1 MAIDFTYRTSVAH
14 GIKFKVGNTTKD
26 TWTDWR
32 IVPTS
37 RPVVNPPEAA
47 IDMVMIPGASEAL
60 DLSDAVSGYP
70 TYGIRSGQWEFR
82 VINKTLWAEVY
93 SMIMNFLQGK
103 SVQVILNDDPAYY
116 YTGRCQVNQWQSD
129 QNFSNI
135 VIDYQL
141 NPYKYFVQDSNE
153 QWKWDPFSFID
164 GVIRSNY
171 NNIEVTDS
179 ATLSVVGTDLPVSP
193 KYVVSLTNSN
203 PSITWGQGGINSADG
218 TEYDSTSDYYTNRV
232 RTGSFTGRNVIIP
245 GVGMQCAVAVYDS
258 SDNYL
263 GFLQSNGSTGA
274 NAYWSAGNIFTPVSD
289 NKYRVI
295 ARYTGGTTD
304 IIPSNA
310 SNSTSGVKI
319 RACMSVRAGSGTT
332 YPLYPGTNTV
342 PDLVIRTGTTTLT
355 FIGTGTVSVRY
366 RGGKL

>member
-47 IDMVMIPGASEAL
+47 IDMVMIPGATEAL

-70 TYGIRSGQWEFR
+70 TYGTRTGQWEFR

-129 QNFSNI
+129 QEFSNI

-153 QWKWDPFSFID
+153 PWKWDPFSFID
-164 GVIRSNY
+164 GVIRSSY
-171 NNIEVTDS
+171 NNIEVEDEAS
-179 ATLSVVGTDLPVSP
+179 LSIVGTDLPVSP
-193 KYVVSLTNSN
+193 KYVVSLTNTN
-203 PSITWGQGGINSADG
+203 PTITWSQGTITAGSDA
-218 TEYDSTSDYYTNRV
+218 DSTVNV

-274 NAYWSAGNIFTPVSD
+274 DAYWSAGNIFTPVSD
-289 NKYRVI
+289 IKYRVI
-295 ARYTGGTTD
+295 ARYSGGTTD

-332 YPLYPGTNTV
+332 YPLYPGTNIV

>member
-32 IVPTS
+32 IFPTS
-37 RPVVNPPEAA
+37 RPVVNPPEVA

-70 TYGIRSGQWEFR
+70 TYGTRTGQWEFR
-82 VINKTLWAEVY
+82 VINKTLWSEVY
-93 SMIMNFLQGK
+93 SMIMNFIQGK

-153 QWKWDPFSFID
+153 PWKWDPFSFID
-164 GVIRSNY
+164 GVIRSSY
-171 NNIEVTDS
+171 NDIEVVDETS
-179 ATLSVVGTDLPVSP
+179 LSIVGTDLPVSP
-193 KYVVSLTNSN
+193 KYVVSLTNTN
-203 PSITWGQGGINSADG
+203 PTITWSQGTITAGSDA
-218 TEYDSTSDYYTNRV
+218 ESTVNV
-232 RTGSFTGRNVIIP
+232 RTAAFTGRNVIIP
-245 GVGMQCAVAVYDS
+245 GAGMQCAVAVYDS
-258 SDNYL
+258 SNNYL
-263 GFLQSNGSTGA
+263 GFLQSNGSTGSS
-274 NAYWSAGNIFTPVSD
+274 AYWSAGNIFTPVSD

-295 ARYTGGTTD
+295 ARYSGGTTD

-319 RACMSVRAGSGTT
+319 RACMTVRAGSGTT
-332 YPLYPGTNTV
+332 YPLYSGTNTV
-342 PDLVIRTGTTTLT
+342 PDIVIRSGSTTLT

>member
-1 MAIDFTYRTSVAH
+1 MAIDFTYRTNVAH

-47 IDMVMIPGASEAL
+47 IDMVMIPGATEAL
-60 DLSDAVSGYP
+60 DLSDSVSGYP

-116 YTGRCQVNQWQSD
+116 YTGRCQVNKWQSD

-141 NPYKYFVQDSNE
+141 NPYKYFVQDSSE

-164 GVIRSNY
+164 GVIRSSY
-171 NNIEVTDS
+171 NNIEVDGT
-179 ATLSVVGTDLPVSP
+179 ATLSVDGTDLPVSL

-203 PSITWGQGGINSADG
+203 PSITWSQGGIIGDGSETTPADELH
-218 TEYDSTSDYYTNRV
+218 TLRV

-245 GVGMQCAVAVYDS
+245 GVGMQCAVVVYDS

-263 GFLQSNGSTGA
+263 GILQSNGNIGTSD
-274 NAYWSAGNIFTPVSD
+274 YWSAGNIFTPVSD

-295 ARYTGGTTD
+295 ARYTGGTTE

>member
-47 IDMVMIPGASEAL
+47 IDMVMIPGATEAL

-70 TYGIRSGQWEFR
+70 TYGTRTGQWEFR

-129 QNFSNI
+129 QEFSNI

-153 QWKWDPFSFID
+153 NWKWDPFSFID

-179 ATLSVVGTDLPVSP
+179 ATLAVAGTDLPVSP

-203 PSITWGQGGINSADG
+203 PSITWGQGGINAADG
-218 TEYDSTSDYYTNRV
+218 TEYDSTSEYYTNRV

-263 GFLQSNGSTGA
+263 GFLQSNGSTGSGV
-274 NAYWSAGNIFTPVSD
+274 YWSAGNIFTPVSD

-295 ARYTGGTTD
+295 ARYSGGTTD

-319 RACMSVRAGSGTT
+319 RACMTVRAGSGTT

-342 PDLVIRTGTTTLT
+342 PDIVIRSGSTTLT